1 LTTHLLFDLRKSF
14 LAVSLLGLATI
25 AAGPAAAQS
34 STQPAGTPNVGAGI
48 PVVENYTVKD
58 YNGSGQVWTMAQD
71 KQGVMYFGSS
81 EGMVMQFDGVS
92 WRKVLLRSS
101 VVRSLAVDDNDRV
114 WVGSNANFGYLSP
127 DATGTL
133 QFVSLIDQVP
143 QADRAFTDVW
153 QTVATPQG
161 VFFRSFER
169 LFRWDGKRMQVW
181 HPRGNTPFQALSF
194 VRGHVYTDQQGI
206 GLQEIVGDEIN
217 DLPGGDAYR
226 NSIKLFLHPYDDN
239 RIVISERNG
248 LLSLYD
254 GQKAAPFRTAA
265 DDYLKKARLYVSTP
279 LRDGSLCVNTLNG
292 GAVILNHDG
301 SLRRVI
307 DVAEGILSSDALSA
321 FQDREG
327 ALWIGSDNGVSRVQM
342 DGTFSIYANVFVQD
356 FNVFQGTVYATT
368 VSGNTA
374 LARIVL
380 DPQTH
385 RPTQQAIRGATQG
398 WNMVDFKDPAGRAP
412 EQLLVA
418 TSEGAMR
425 VSGDQMVPLIP
436 AVHGLQE
443 QMYFIGLSHTDPS
456 RLLLGHSDGVQ
467 SFHWTNGQWVDE
479 GRLPG
484 VIFEAR
490 NMVEDAHGDIWVSG
504 SADKVLRIHMAP
516 SGMRE
521 ARAESFGAAS
531 GLPAGIPDAESI
543 DGVIYVTIQHSK
555 HMYRWDEGT
564 HKFVVDDRFLLPLDT
579 PVFNAGIQPEGKNRI
594 WSTTVSFDGRRMGL
608 FQRATDGSWKLDE
621 ASYRPLNQLGVY
633 VFYTQPDGGIW
644 ISGEKLAHFVPHSA
658 GVSVTPFATVVRQ
671 VTSGKKTIFGGTDDG
686 SELRLPAGTNA
697 LHFSFAALTFSNPK
711 DTTYQFLL
719 EGADRDWSEWSKQ
732 TDANYS
738 SLGPGKYVFRVR
750 SRAFDGRT
758 GNEAAFRF
766 VIAPPWY
773 RTTAAYVAY
782 VVLFLLVA
790 LSLWRLVI
798 RHERNKARRKTEALE
813 SQARALEATV
823 SERTSEIRA
832 QAAEI
837 SAQKESIELLSEI
850 GREITASLDL
860 NVILFKLYERVNQI
874 TDATI
879 FGVGLYRPEKQLIDY
894 TLAIESGKRYAPYSR
909 STADKN
915 QFAVW
920 CIDHRQPILINDV
933 AAESS
938 KYISS
943 YSHGARVL
951 EDGSEAQPPASMIYL
966 PLIAQDRVLGVLSVQ
981 SFHKNAYTQQHLR
994 LLSNLASYTTIALD
1008 NANAYTVIADQERA
1022 VRERAAELL
1031 TINHITNALSTQ
1043 LDRDRLIQ
1051 LVGEQ
1056 VRELFK
1062 APIVY
1067 VALLDRST
1075 MMLHFPYAYGEEA
1088 AQSRPFGSGLTS
1100 QIIRTGEPLL
1110 INEEM
1115 DRNRA
1120 RLGVESI
1127 GRRSASYLGVPI
1139 PSGGEMIGVLSVQT
1153 TEQEGR
1159 FTEPDQRLLS
1169 TIASAVGVAF
1179 HNARLFEE
1187 AQAARAAAEEADSA
1201 KSSFLST
1208 VSHELR
1214 TPLTSVLG
1222 FAKIIRRRLHERL
1235 FPLIPASDPKI
1246 AQSKVQVLENLDV
1259 VVSEGERLT
1268 KLIDDVLDLAKIEAG
1283 KFTWNM
1289 ASVSVKEV
1297 VERAVAA
1304 TSSLIE
1310 ARHLKIE
1317 SSIDENLPDIN
1328 GDHDRLIQVVINL
1341 ISNAVKFTPTG
1352 AITCSAHR
1360 RDGDIVVSV
1369 KDSGIGIA
1377 PADQPKVFEKFKQV
1391 GDTLTDKPKGTGLG
1405 LPICKEIVEHHGG
1418 RIWVDSAIGEGSTF
1432 SFTLPVTDAS
1442 QQLELLPI
1450 RRNVDIEAIVRR
1462 LRDTVAN
1469 QPTQSKSILVVDD
1482 DPNIR
1487 TLLQQELTE
1496 AGYSVRLAEDGRKAL
1511 ALIREEIPGLVILD
1525 VMMPEMNGFD
1535 VAAVLKN
1542 DPATMHV
1549 PIIILSILEDR
1560 ERGFRLGVDR
1570 YLTKPID
1577 TGSLFQEM
1585 DTLLDQG
1592 KSRKRVM
1599 VVDEDASTVSTL
1611 AQVLETRGYQVT
1623 ESNGPDLVAR
1633 AVDSKPDIIILNS
1646 LLSNHEAVRALRFEK
1661 GMENVLFLIYQ

>member
-1 LTTHLLFDLRKSF
+1 LSSNLLLDLRKSF
-14 LAVSLLGLATI
+14 LAVTLSGLA
-25 AAGPAAAQS
+25 ALAPAFSYAESQAGGA
-34 STQPAGTPNVGAGI
+34 PNIGAGI
-48 PVVENYTVKD
+48 PVVENYSNKD
-58 YNGSGQVWTMAQD
+58 YNASGQVWTMAQD
-71 KQGVMYFGSS
+71 KQGVMYFGVSA
-81 EGMVMQFDGVS
+81 GMVLQFDGVS
-92 WRKVLLRSS
+92 WRKALLPSS
-101 VVRSLAVDDNDRV
+101 VVRSLAVDDDGRL
-114 WVGSNANFGYLSP
+114 WVGANANLGYMAP

-133 QFVSLIDQVP
+133 QFVSILDQIP

-153 QTVATPQG
+153 QTIATPQG
-161 VFFRSFER
+161 IFFRSFER
-169 LFRWDGKRMQVW
+169 LFRWDGQRMQVW
-181 HPRGNTPFQALSF
+181 RPSANSPFQALSF
-194 VRGHVYTDQQGI
+194 VHGHVYTDQQGI
-206 GLQEIVGDEIN
+206 GLQEIVGDEIHN
-217 DLPGGDAYR
+217 LPGGDGFR
-226 NSIKLFLHPYDDN
+226 NSIKLFLNPYDDT
-239 RIVISERNG
+239 RIIVSERNG
-248 LLSLYD
+248 LISLYD
-254 GQKAAPFRTAA
+254 GQKVMPFHTEA
-265 DDYLKKARLYVSTP
+265 DDYLKKAKLYTSTL
-279 LRDGSLCVNTLNG
+279 LRDGSLCVTTLNG

-301 SLRRVI
+301 TLRRVI
-307 DVAEGILSSDALSA
+307 DVAEGILTSDALSA

-327 ALWIGSDNGVSRVQM
+327 ALWIGSDNGASRVQM
-342 DGTFSIYANVFVQD
+342 DGTFSIYVNSFVQD
-356 FNVFQGTVYATT
+356 FNNFQGTVYATT
-368 VSGNTA
+368 VSGNSA
-374 LARIVL
+374 LARVVL

-385 RPTQQAIRGATQG
+385 RPTVQALHGATQG
-398 WNMVDFKDPAGRAP
+398 WSLVDFKDPAGKAP

-418 TSEGAMR
+418 TSEGVMR
-425 VSGDQMVPLIP
+425 VSGDQMVPIIP
-436 AVHGLQE
+436 ARHGLQE
-443 QMYFIGLSHTDPS
+443 QMYFIGQSHVDPM
-456 RLLLGHSDGVQ
+456 RLLLGHSDGVE
-467 SFHWTNGQWVDE
+467 SFHWTNGQWVEE

-490 NMVEDAHGDIWVSG
+490 NMVEDGHGNIWASG
-504 SADKVLRIHMAP
+504 GANKVLRIQMAP
-516 SGMRE
+516 TGMGNSK
-521 ARAESFGAAS
+521 AEVLSANA
-531 GLPAGIPDAESI
+531 GLPPGIMDAEVI
-543 DGVIYVTIQHSK
+543 DGSVYVTAEHSR
-555 HMYRWDEGT
+555 HIYRWDDAA

-579 PVFNAGIQPEGKNRI
+579 PVFNAGVQPDGKNRV
-594 WSTTVSFDGRRMGL
+594 WSSTVSFDGRRL
-608 FQRATDGSWKLDE
+608 AAFDRQKDGSWKLDE
-621 ASYRPLNQLGVY
+621 ATYRPLTQLGVFI
-633 VFYTQPDGGIW
+633 FYTQPDGGVW
-644 ISGEKLAHFVPHSA
+644 ITGEKLVHFVPRSGGGSA
-658 GVSVTPFATVVRQ
+658 AQFPTVVRQ
-671 VTSGKKTIFGGTDDG
+671 VASGKQTIFGGTSVDG
-686 SELRLPAGTNA
+686 SNLRLPAGTNA

-711 DTTYQFLL
+711 STTYQYMLQ
-719 EGADRDWSEWSKQ
+719 GADKDWSEWSKQ

-738 SLGPGKYVFRVR
+738 GLGPGRYVLRVR
-750 SRAFDGRT
+750 SRAYDGRD
-758 GNEAAFRF
+758 GQEGSFAF

-773 RTTAAYVAY
+773 RTAAAYVIY
-782 VVLFLLVA
+782 VILFLLV
-790 LSLWRLVI
+790 SITLWRLVI

-874 TDATI
+874 VDATI

-920 CIDHRQPILINDV
+920 CIDHRRPILINDV
-933 AAESS
+933 AAEFS
-938 KYISS
+938 KYIPE

-966 PLIAQDRVLGVLSVQ
+966 PLIAQDRILGVLSVQ
-981 SFHKNAYTQQHLR
+981 SFNKNAYTEQHLR
-994 LLSNLASYTTIALD
+994 LLKNLASYTTIALD
-1008 NANAYTVIADQERA
+1008 NANAYTVIADKERA

-1075 MMLHFPYAYGEEA
+1075 MMLHFPYAYGEDA
-1088 AQSRPFGSGLTS
+1088 PSRPFGTGLTS
-1100 QIIRTGEPLL
+1100 QIIRSGEPLL
-1110 INEEM
+1110 INEDM

-1120 RLGVESI
+1120 RLGVEHL
-1127 GRRSASYLGVPI
+1127 GRLSASYLGVPI

-1153 TEQEGR
+1153 TEEEGR
-1159 FTEPDQRLLS
+1159 FTEADQRLLS
-1169 TIASAVGVAF
+1169 TIASAVGVTF

-1310 ARHLKIE
+1310 ARGLKIE
-1317 SSIDENLPDIN
+1317 TSIDESLPDIN

-1341 ISNAVKFTPTG
+1341 ISNAVKFTPAGT
-1352 AITCSAHR
+1352 ITCSAHG
-1360 RDGDIVVSV
+1360 RDGEIVVSV

-1418 RIWVDSAIGEGSTF
+1418 RIWVESAIGEGSAF
-1432 SFTLPVTDAS
+1432 SFSLPVAEGAR
-1442 QQLELLPI
+1442 QLELLPV
-1450 RRNVDIEAIVRR
+1450 RGSVDIEAIVRR
-1462 LRDTVAN
+1462 LRDTVAS
-1469 QPTQSKSILVVDD
+1469 QPTHSKSILVVDD

-1487 TLLQQELTE
+1487 TLLHQELTE

-1592 KSRKRVM
+1592 KSRKKVM

-1646 LLSNHEAVRALRFEK
+1646 LLSNNEAVRALRFEK